1 MKCLLDASAL
11 LPLVTRRG
19 KRLIV
24 EALRID
30 LITTDLAIYEAC
42 NSLWK
47 LATLLK
53 TITLEDAADVTKIL
67 KDVTGKNVIQTTD
80 FTKLDLPRT
89 LSIAHKER
97 LTFYDASYI
106 VTAEDEKAILVTEDE
121 KLRKAASKFVK
132 TIAYT
137 RLENR
142 LIQDAQ
148 PKSPNKQT

>member
-1 MKCLLDASAL
+1 VKCLLDASAL
-11 LPLVTRRG
+11 LPLLTRRG

-53 TITLEDAADVTKIL
+53 TITLEDAAGVATIL
-67 KDVTGKNVIQTTD
+67 KEVTVKNVIQTTN
-80 FTKLDLPRT
+80 FTKLDFPHT

-106 VTAEDEKAILVTEDE
+106 VTAENTKAILVTEDE

-142 LIQDAQ
+142 LSQKNAQ
-148 PKSPNKQT
+148 PKS